1 MSFIPTKFFMENK
14 ERIVRSIKD
23 KDLDLFKTLL
33 SEIAENSLELTT
45 FSDLNNREFNH
56 TSIDETIFDRIP
68 ITGLTLLHIASRYN
82 SLECF
87 KFIHEDKKIPLK
99 ILSENKLIPLQYA
112 CFYGSTDVALYIL
125 NEDPDECKYHD
136 DEKSIFSVLY
146 CATIGGKIEIM
157 QELFNKGAQLTDPW
171 NDQYMILN
179 KAIALFNDIFE
190 FLYPK
195 RSPDFTTPPER
206 PPLAICAIIDHN
218 LKALEIV
225 YNKETDLTY
234 HYTGAKGYR
243 SFIEHILTSR
253 DLRFKDFL
261 IKILTDAKDISF
273 EPPETPGQLQEGV
286 CHWVCSYC
294 DVDVANLMFKTKDVN
309 INRYDQHHKR
319 GADYLIV
326 NKDRKKATE
335 MLQCLIENGFNIN
348 QRFDNNSPSLLQDFL
363 CGISKNYEAI
373 ELLIKYGADVN
384 APIIK
389 RNVIQFPSIIQYVM
403 NQQDKRMKRI
413 FNIQE

>member
-157 QELFNKGAQLTDPW
+157 QELFNKGAKLTDSW
-171 NDQYMILN
+171 NDQHMILS
-179 KAIALFNDIFE
+179 KAISQHSNIFK
-190 FLYPK
+190 FLYQNH
-195 RSPDFTTPPER
+195 SPDFSTTPKKPTHTMRAVIE
-206 PPLAICAIIDHN
+206 HN
-218 LKALEIV
+218 LKLFTI
-225 YNKETDLTY
+225 
-234 HYTGAKGYR
+234 
-243 SFIEHILTSR
+243 
-253 DLRFKDFL
+253 
-261 IKILTDAKDISF
+261 
-273 EPPETPGQLQEGV
+273 
-286 CHWVCSYC
+286 
-294 DVDVANLMFKTKDVN
+294 
-309 INRYDQHHKR
+309 
-319 GADYLIV
+319 
-326 NKDRKKATE
+326 
-335 MLQCLIENGFNIN
+335 
-348 QRFDNNSPSLLQDFL
+348 
-363 CGISKNYEAI
+363 
-373 ELLIKYGADVN
+373 
-384 APIIK
+384 
-389 RNVIQFPSIIQYVM
+389 
-403 NQQDKRMKRI
+403 
-413 FNIQE
+413 